1 MGPPGM
7 ERNWL
12 TTDERGRSVV
22 VANEDE
28 DGRFAVVA
36 VGPPA
41 VSGRLPEGE

>member
-1 MGPPGM
+1 MGPPGT

-12 TTDERGRSVV
+12 TTDERGGTVV
-22 VANEDE
+22 GGNEGE

-41 VSGRLPEGE
+41 VGGPLP